1 MIDDL
6 KLELVGALA
15 EDVDNS
21 IEIEQPEKLEI
32 NLSKK

>member
-1 MIDDL
+1 MIGDL
-6 KLELVGALA
+6 KLELVQAMT
-15 EDVDNS
+15 EDIDNS